1 MLTDRIFDEL
11 KERVL
16 RFDLKPGERLL
27 EDGLAQEWQT
37 SRTPIREALKR
48 LAQAGLIRIAPR
60 RGYYVREINLAEV
73 EEQYEVRVALE
84 TFAVSLAVD
93 RGRAVDWRALKET
106 WGEIPEPLPSPLA
119 MLNLDEGFHAA
130 IAEAGGNGA
139 LAEYLRSISERIRA
153 IRAKDFTDPHRVRLT
168 YLEHARIL
176 KLIEQG
182 DAGAASAAIR
192 DHILESKA
200 NVLNAVKELLA
211 SIYLNR

>member
-1 MLTDRIFDEL
+1 MQTDRIFNEI
-11 KERVL
+11 KERIL
-16 RFDLKPGERLL
+16 AFDLRPGERLL
-27 EDGLAQEWQT
+27 EDGLAQEWQM

-48 LAQAGLIRIAPR
+48 LAQAGLIRIVPR

-93 RGRAVDWRALKET
+93 RGGAVDWGTLKET
-106 WGEIPEPLPSPLA
+106 WAEIPEPLPSPPA

-130 IAEAGGNGA
+130 IAEAGGNRA

-153 IRAKDFTDPHRVRLT
+153 IRAKDFTDPRRVRLT
-168 YLEHARIL
+168 YQEHARIL
-176 KLIEQG
+176 ELIEQG
-182 DAGAASAAIR
+182 DAGSASAAIR

-200 NVLNAVKELLA
+200 NVMHAVKELLA